1 MRYRWLIIATIIL
14 GGLFSL
20 KAQESGSVT
29 INITLHPVQIL
40 TVHPGQENVNIDF
53 RNSNDYIE
61 GVASLSEGHLTVFST
76 GGYEISVRAAV
87 PGFEPT
93 VGQENVIPLDLLRI
107 EALMP
112 GGSTGPKNL
121 SSVHLRD
128 YHQNIISSS
137 HADLGVS
144 YDIIYEGLGGLALLG
159 YVSDDLEVSTFTA
172 RVTYSIEIK

>member
-1 MRYRWLIIATIIL
+1 MRYRWLMMTMIIL
-14 GGLFSL
+14 GGLLSL
-20 KAQESGSVT
+20 QAQESGSVN

-40 TVHPGQENVNIDF
+40 TVGQENVNIAF
-53 RNSNDYIE
+53 RNSEDYIQ
-61 GVASLSEGHLTVFST
+61 GVANLNEGHLTVFST

-93 VGQENVIPLDLLRI
+93 TGQEKEIPLNLLRI

-112 GGSTGPKNL
+112 DGGIGSKNL

-144 YDIIYEGLGGLALLG
+144 YDVMYEGLGGLALLE
-159 YVSDDLEVSTFTA
+159 YVSNDLEVSTFTA
-172 RVTYSIEIK
+172 RVIYSIEIK